1 MNAFL
6 AISVVVVY
14 FILLIFM
21 VTKYGKAKDGGIDE
35 FAVAGRTF
43 PWYMILFTILG
54 SWMVGS
60 VFIADFGWAA
70 MEGAIAYYGAI
81 YGLTGLIFFYYIAPR
96 AWLWGKVHTLYNM
109 PDCVGLRFN
118 NKKLVFIIALAAGFI
133 ISWPW
138 QVMALMTFGYTI
150 NVITYGIVPIQ
161 VAVGIFAIVIAFYC
175 IYGGMRSVV
184 VTDFI
189 QGLVC
194 CVVVMFGVIAVMY
207 IKFDGIGPM
216 FKKVMAVNP
225 DFLTVVDTK
234 YMVSIIIS
242 GTLGAYCFPEIFN
255 RIFLA
260 RSVRDVK
267 ITVRLS
273 PIIMFVSIFLVIS
286 LGIGGSLMSSI
297 TESVEAAESGFLT
310 IFADAGGP
318 FLLAFAAIVI
328 IAAEMS
334 SIDSQMTVMG
344 TIFAI
349 NIVEPFKKGGL
360 SDIAKVKVSRW
371 FIALWTLA
379 MFFITFCDL
388 PMLITY
394 AIVTYEF
401 LSILF
406 PTIILSILWRRGNA
420 SAAFASMIVGWSV
433 CGSMQIWPQ
442 VMDLAGGWGAGFTG
456 AVSSIIVYVIIAF
469 LTPVEERV
477 NKLFDEVEAFN
488 EEHGFKSEKASSV

>member
-6 AISVVVVY
+6 SISIVIIYFAI
-14 FILLIFM
+14 LIF
-21 VTKYGKAKDGGIDE
+21 VVAKFGKSKNDGMEE
-35 FAVAGRTF
+35 FAVGGRTF
-43 PWYMILFTILG
+43 PWYMILFTVLG

-60 VFIADFGWAA
+60 VFIAEFGWAA
-70 MEGAIAYYGAI
+70 MEGAIAYYCSI

-96 AWLWGKVHTLYNM
+96 AWLWGRVHNLYNM
-109 PDCVGLRFN
+109 PDYVGLRFGN
-118 NKKLVFIIALAAGFI
+118 AKLVFIVALAAGFI

-150 NVITYGIVPIQ
+150 NTLSYGIIPMP
-161 VAVGIFAIVIAFYC
+161 VAIGVFAIIISFYC

-189 QGLVC
+189 QGLIC
-194 CVVVMFGVIAVMY
+194 TVIVTVGIISVLY

-216 FKKVMAVNP
+216 FQRVMAEKP
-225 DFLTVVDTK
+225 DFLTVIDTK
-234 YMVSIIIS
+234 YMLSIIVS

-267 ITVRLS
+267 MTVRLS
-273 PIIMFVSIFLVIS
+273 PIIMFISIFLVIT
-286 LGIGGSLMSSI
+286 LGLGGSLMSSI
-297 TESVEAAESGFLT
+297 NASVETAEAGFLT

-318 FLLAFAAIVI
+318 LLLAFAAIVI

-349 NIVEPFKKGGL
+349 NIVGPLKKGGL
-360 SDIAKVKVSRW
+360 SDEGKVTISRW
-371 FIALWTLA
+371 FIGIWTLA
-379 MFFITFCDL
+379 MFIITFFDL

-406 PTIILSILWRRGNA
+406 PTIILSILWRRGNT
-420 SAAFASMIVGWSV
+420 SAAFASIIAGWSV
-433 CGSMQIWPQ
+433 CGAMQIWPS
-442 VMDLAGGWGAGFTG
+442 VMAMAGGWGAGFCG
-456 AVSSIIVYVIIAF
+456 AVTSTLIYIIIAF

-477 NKLFDEVEAFN
+477 SKLFDEVDAYN
-488 EEHGFKSEKASSV
+488 EDHGFKSERA